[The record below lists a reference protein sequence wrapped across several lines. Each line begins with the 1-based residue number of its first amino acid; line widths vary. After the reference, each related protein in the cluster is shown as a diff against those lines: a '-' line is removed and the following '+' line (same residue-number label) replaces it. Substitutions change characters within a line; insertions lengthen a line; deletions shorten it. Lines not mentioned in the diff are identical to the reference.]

1 VFGNVVAVVFQNVFH
16 SEIYQ
21 NNIFIII
28 FKILFLTSVHQN
40 DLRIPKKNINLK

>member
-1 VFGNVVAVVFQNVFH
+1 VVVFQNVFH

-28 FKILFLTSVHQN
+28 FKILFSSVHQN